1 MLSLKPPFNGK
12 DMDMLYKRVCKGA
25 FPRIP
30 EHYSNDIWQVVQ
42 LMLRVEPEK
51 RPSCQEL
58 IESNLFKHYSQK
70 LANLDSVDKTF
81 IETIDSTSPGR

>member
-30 EHYSNDIWQVVQ
+30 EHYSNDIWQVV
-42 LMLRVEPEK
+42 
-51 RPSCQEL
+51 
-58 IESNLFKHYSQK
+58 
-70 LANLDSVDKTF
+70 
-81 IETIDSTSPGR
+81 